1 MDSEERKF
9 LFGLVEY
16 SWTVIPLVLLV
27 GFGMGKLAKEY
38 YPEQIKKYQELE
50 NSNKEVYFI
59 DVNRD
64 GVAEKIIVRG
74 EKIEVYKGLGNGKF
88 GTENIFNQINFP
100 KENSL
105 ERKSKE
111 DFRN

>member
-1 MDSEERKF
+1 LQK
-9 LFGLVEY
+9 
-16 SWTVIPLVLLV
+16 
-27 GFGMGKLAKEY
+27 
-38 YPEQIKKYQELE
+38 
-50 NSNKEVYFI
+50 
-59 DVNRD
+59 
-64 GVAEKIIVRG
+64 KIIVRG
-74 EKIEVYKGLGNGKF
+74 EKIEVYKGLEMEKF